1 VTESLHSTF
10 ENESIEALIRSAKNY
25 VRASDDLRPRV
36 LETAR
41 IRRREFQFKWRLWL
55 AAAMVLSCGWL
66 MASVI
71 RQQGIESASTFPT
84 VTSAFPTVTSAGQ
97 LVVGADVAAPSTDA
111 SWQIVESFTQLR
123 VKQARLLRL

>member
-1 VTESLHSTF
+1 VTESLGSTF
-10 ENESIEALIRSAKNY
+10 EHESIEALIRSAKNY

-41 IRRREFQFKWRLWL
+41 VRRREFQFKWRLGL
-55 AAAMVLSCGWL
+55 AAVMLSSCGWL
-66 MASVI
+66 MASVL
-71 RQQGIESASTFPT
+71 RQPAIESGPT
-84 VTSAFPTVTSAGQ
+84 FPTVTSAGQ
-97 LVVGADVAAPSTDA
+97 LVVGAEVAAPSTDA